1 MWLRGMRGSV
11 DELLDIA
18 TDSFEDGER
27 CPNVCVAVSKALRLA
42 LGGDC
47 VEDAVAR
54 AVGKVVLAE
63 HSGIVSPGVGQ
74 RDLVELEAIGDEQF
88 EILNSVIG
96 TSKMSY
102 I

>member
-1 MWLRGMRGSV
+1 MRGSV
-11 DELLDIA
+11 EELLDIA

-63 HSGIVSPGVGQ
+63 HAGIVSPGVGEVFLLWRQ
-74 RDLVELEAIGDEQF
+74 AKQQELKNQG
-88 EILNSVIG
+88 G
-96 TSKMSY
+96 
-102 I
+102 